1 MSSIIS
7 DSHRYF
13 IMVEKKAEEVKL
25 ILIKNF
31 PLLPLKIIDN
41 VINETTCTVLLG
53 CQVIRFEF
61 DNFYE
66 IALKNIKRRKE
77 EAIDVLEMLINNHNE
92 LIDNRC
98 KEINTEI
105 INNLKIILNSTNLLW
120 SEIN

>member
-1 MSSIIS
+1 
-7 DSHRYF
+7 
-13 IMVEKKAEEVKL
+13 MVEKKAEEVKL

-77 EAIDVLEMLINNHNE
+77 EAIDVLEMLLNNHNE

>member
-25 ILIKNF
+25 ILIQNF

-66 IALKNIKRRKE
+66 IALKNIK
-77 EAIDVLEMLINNHNE
+77 
-92 LIDNRC
+92 NRC
-98 KEINTEI
+98 LEHIPQVCFH
-105 INNLKIILNSTNLLW
+105 
-120 SEIN
+120 

>member
-77 EAIDVLEMLINNHNE
+77 EAIDVLEMLLNNHNE